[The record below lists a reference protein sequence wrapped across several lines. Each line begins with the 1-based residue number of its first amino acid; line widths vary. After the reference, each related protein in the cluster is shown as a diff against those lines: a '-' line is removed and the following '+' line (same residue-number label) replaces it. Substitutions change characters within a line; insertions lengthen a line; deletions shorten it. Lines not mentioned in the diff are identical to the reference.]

1 MITNPV
7 FGNFQTFHKIQIY
20 GILRKNQQKIPKS
33 QIARIRRW
41 NHQASLH
48 PSYFYIITHKMVR
61 QYLTVDSSIR
71 QDKSG

>member
-41 NHQASLH
+41 NHQESLH
-48 PSYFYIITHKMVR
+48 PSYSISSHPEWN
-61 QYLTVDSSIR
+61 DSTW
-71 QDKSG
+71 Q